1 MNNLYQN
8 KNKLFPVTID
18 ITGNKYIINADY
30 RAVLRIFAILQDRDV
45 SEYKRVEKL
54 IQWFFAG
61 DLPENITLEMIN
73 AAFAD
78 FVNPPKETGSDGSD
92 RDGESLSSAQ
102 EENQY
107 DYDFDAEEIYASF
120 IAEYGIDLIE
130 VEFLH
135 WYKFKILLSNLSPE
149 SAFKRKIELRF
160 MDLSPYKG
168 QALAD
173 MTRAKEAVQLPVEY
187 SDDELQEMR
196 EFEDL
201 WGKL

>member
-30 RAVLRIFAILQDRDV
+30 RAVLRIFAILHDKNV
-45 SEYKRVEKL
+45 NEYKRVEKL
-54 IQWFFAG
+54 IEWFFA
-61 DLPENITLEMIN
+61 DELPENITLEMIN

-78 FVNPPKETGSDGSD
+78 FVNPPKETVSDYSE
-92 RDGESLSSAQ
+92 RDGELQ
-102 EENQY
+102 ENQY

-135 WYKFKILLSNLSPE
+135 WYKFKILLSNLPPE